1 MLIDSQT
8 LLFPKPI
15 ICNII
20 LIDNK
25 NKNNKY
31 IFHSHF
37 IFFAY
42 PLYNFRFIHIISIY
56 PNNRVCSKFRYR
68 KKSICTRGYA
78 SLLYLAVVYRQNS
91 SLPFDQAIY
100 TNNGSSQQQ
109 EIRNFRQHGAR
120 RRCAKGSSG
129 SKARGNYKTTTPT
142 VSTFIMSTSTDVTLF
157 GNHPARHLCFGIYIY
172 TGASLRITLLP
183 SSLFLL
189 RSLRGDSSFESFSAR
204 RIASFR
210 RIFYK
215 LWPFRKAVLLYRL
228 SRSNASNHSFV
239 TNA

>member
-31 IFHSHF
+31 TFHSHF
-37 IFFAY
+37 IFFVY

-172 TGASLRITLLP
+172 IYIPEPPLGLLYSLHPCFFSGLYGEIRASNLFRLGELLPFAGFSISFGHFAKLSCCTGSLARMPRITV
-183 SSLFLL
+183 S
-189 RSLRGDSSFESFSAR
+189 
-204 RIASFR
+204 
-210 RIFYK
+210 
-215 LWPFRKAVLLYRL
+215 
-228 SRSNASNHSFV
+228 
-239 TNA
+239 

>member
-1 MLIDSQT
+1 MIIKIKIINIHSV
-8 LLFPKPI
+8 PI
-15 ICNII
+15 
-20 LIDNK
+20 
-25 NKNNKY
+25 
-31 IFHSHF
+31 
-37 IFFAY
+37 
-42 PLYNFRFIHIISIY
+42 LYFSFIHCIIFALSILY
-56 PNNRVCSKFRYR
+56 PFTQTIEFVQSLYS

-172 TGASLRITLLP
+172 IYIPEPPLGLLYSLHPCFFSGLYGEIRASNLFRLGELLPFAGFSISFGHFAKLSCCTGSLARMPRITV
-183 SSLFLL
+183 S
-189 RSLRGDSSFESFSAR
+189 
-204 RIASFR
+204 
-210 RIFYK
+210 
-215 LWPFRKAVLLYRL
+215 
-228 SRSNASNHSFV
+228 
-239 TNA
+239 